1 MASEVEGRRPRSAR
15 STTHTK
21 NCSACPDVK
30 ATSFCVDCHE
40 YLCTDCTSYHKR
52 LGALRN
58 HMLLTGEH
66 FPSIDQ
72 PKRQDDEKAIIA
84 KCPDHQKEEIKF
96 YCQKHNA
103 LCCVVGSVLDHE
115 QCVKSYIDDLAETYK
130 TGSEYCKLTAD
141 IRDSEQ
147 LIFKSLDDIDNCLKA
162 VETLKADEM
171 DTLKQYK
178 AKIIE
183 YLDQRE
189 RELQAE
195 MQQMHDKD
203 VSLLQE
209 LQAELKINQ
218 SDLNDIKAKLNL
230 HEKNSS
236 ELFIAAKRA
245 CSRVVQLQSSLQK
258 VTNSIGYQRYSIV
271 RDTMVEKILQNK
283 TGFADV
289 EQIFGV

>member
-1 MASEVEGRRPRSAR
+1 MASEVEERRHRTARSA
-15 STTHTK
+15 THTK

-52 LGALRN
+52 LGALRT

-66 FPSIDQ
+66 FPSIDP
-72 PKRQDDEKAIIA
+72 PKRQDDEKAIVA
-84 KCPDHQKEEIKF
+84 KCPGHPKEEIKF
-96 YCQKHNA
+96 YCQKHDA
-103 LCCVVGSVLDHE
+103 LCCVVCNVLEHE
-115 QCVKSYIDDLAETYK
+115 QCVKSYIDDLAKTYK
-130 TGSEYCKLTAD
+130 TGSEYCKLTSD
-141 IRDSEQ
+141 IQDSEQ
-147 LIFKSLDDIDNCLKA
+147 LIFKVHEDIDNCLKA

-171 DTLKQYK
+171 DILKQYR

-189 RELQAE
+189 RELQTE
-195 MQQMHDKD
+195 MQQKHNKD
-203 VSLLQE
+203 VSLLHE
-209 LQAELKINQ
+209 LKTELKIHQ
-218 SDLNDIKAKLNL
+218 SDLNDMKAKLKLN
-230 HEKNSS
+230 EKNSS

-258 VTNSIGYQRYSIV
+258 VTNSIGYQRYTIV
-271 RDTMVEKILQNK
+271 RDPVVEKILQNK
-283 TGFADV
+283 TGFAGV